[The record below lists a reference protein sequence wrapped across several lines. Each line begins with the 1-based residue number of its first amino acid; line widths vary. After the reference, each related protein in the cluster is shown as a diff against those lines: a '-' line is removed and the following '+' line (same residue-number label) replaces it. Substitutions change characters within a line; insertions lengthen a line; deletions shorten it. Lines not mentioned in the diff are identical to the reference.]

1 MPDYRTELLKF
12 MRVTRLGLFSLIL
25 LQVLLAMDRLSLAVY
40 LPVTAGLALCYIL
53 FDRIAATA
61 NENRMRLIVY
71 AFTAVETA
79 FFVLFIV
86 LCRQNPILSFDFLLM
101 APVTTIAIWY
111 GFAEGFAAA
120 GFLAAAYVLT
130 LLAIG
135 RWTWEH
141 ASGAAVAP
149 VGLIFLAALFTGFL
163 SRSGERERVEKKRRT
178 LELTALSDFA
188 TLFDSTLR
196 EEKVLSNLI
205 DAVRRTLDSEVVTVM
220 TMAEDGMSLGPVG
233 NPGAKRLELPIN
245 HGLVWH
251 SYNDGKPALVT
262 DAELEQDYVPFC
274 DIPLRSLLYAPMKWR
289 DETYGV
295 LVSGSTEP
303 DAYDHH
309 DMNLLASMAVQAGL
323 AIHNARLYADLE
335 DRISEL
341 HAIFEIDKSITSS
354 IDLDVVLEQI
364 VQLSVALIGGKL
376 CSLMLLDE
384 EGQELVIA
392 ASQGLSEQYVS
403 KANIKVGQSIAGK
416 VIQEGRPIAV
426 PDIRSDPRHAY
437 PELAAREGLCSMLSV
452 PLSLKEGIIGVLNIY
467 TEKVHVF
474 SQHEIN
480 LFTSLASQAA
490 IAIENAR
497 LFESLE
503 EIYLEVITAL
513 ASAIDA
519 RDSYTH
525 GHSNRVTEFAVAI
538 AEEMGLPPFE
548 VDVIRNA
555 SILHDVGKIGIRES
569 ILHKPGKLT
578 TDEVREM
585 QYHPYIGYKILQS
598 VKLLEPVLPL
608 VYHHQEH
615 YDGGGYPEGLKGEEI
630 PLGSRI
636 IAVADA
642 FEAMTSDRP
651 YRMARASEAA
661 LEELK
666 ALAGKQFDPDVVD
679 AFLRLVERDGLEL
692 PGGPDSEPYPLA
704 DIK

>member
-1 MPDYRTELLKF
+1 
-12 MRVTRLGLFSLIL
+12 MRATRIGVFSLIV
-25 LQVLLAMDRLSLAVY
+25 LQVFLAIDRLHLAIY
-40 LPVTAGLALCYIL
+40 IPLLAGLAVFYIL
-53 FDRIAATA
+53 FDRIVSRSAESRIRSLLYLLT
-61 NENRMRLIVY
+61 VG
-71 AFTAVETA
+71 ETA
-79 FFVLFIV
+79 FFVAFMV
-86 LCRQNPILSFDFLLM
+86 FSRQNPIYSFDFLFM
-101 APVTTIAIWY
+101 APVTTVAIWF
-111 GFAEGFAAA
+111 GFTEGFIAA
-120 GFLAAAYVLT
+120 GILAGIYVGT
-130 LLAIG
+130 LLLIN
-135 RWTWEH
+135 RWTWEQ
-141 ASGAAVAP
+141 ASGATVAP

-196 EEKVLSNLI
+196 EEKVLSNLV
-205 DAVRRTLDSEVVTVM
+205 DAVLRTLGSDVVTVM
-220 TMAEDGMSLGPVG
+220 TRSEDGGTMIPASGIPGHYKVPANTGIVWLSYSEGRPV
-233 NPGAKRLELPIN
+233 
-245 HGLVWH
+245 LVE
-251 SYNDGKPALVT
+251 
-262 DAELEQDYVPFC
+262 DAEQEPAYVPFC
-274 DIPLRSLLYAPMKWR
+274 DKPLRSLLYAPMKWR
-289 DETYGV
+289 DETYGI
-295 LVSGSTEP
+295 LVSGSIEP
-303 DAYDHH
+303 AAYDSH
-309 DMNLLASMAVQAGL
+309 DLNLLASMAVQAGL

-354 IDLDVVLEQI
+354 IELEVVLEQI

-376 CSLMLLDE
+376 SSLMLLDE
-384 EGQELVIA
+384 EKQELVIV

-403 KANIKVGQSIAGK
+403 KGNIRVGESIAGM
-416 VIQEGRPIAV
+416 VIKEGRPIAV
-426 PDIRSDPRHAY
+426 EDIRSDPRHAY

-452 PLSLKEGIIGVLNIY
+452 PLCLKDGIIGVLNIY
-467 TEKVHVF
+467 TEKAHSF

-503 EIYLEVITAL
+503 QIYLEVITAL

-525 GHSNRVTEFAVAI
+525 GHSNRVTVYAVAI
-538 AEEMGLPPFE
+538 AEEMGLPPHE

-578 TDEVREM
+578 SEEVREM

-615 YDGGGYPEGLKGEEI
+615 YDGGGYPEGLQGEDI

-651 YRMARASEAA
+651 YRLA
-661 LEELK
+661 LGNEVALAELK
-666 ALAGKQFDPDVVD
+666 RLSGKQFDPVVVE
-679 AFLRLVERDGLEL
+679 AFLRLAERGFPERNPKDE
-692 PGGPDSEPYPLA
+692 SERSPLA
-704 DIK
+704 DVN

>member
-1 MPDYRTELLKF
+1 
-12 MRVTRLGLFSLIL
+12 MRVTRLGLFGLIT
-25 LQVLLAMDRLSLAVY
+25 LQVLLAIDRLSLSVY
-40 LPVTAGLALCYIL
+40 VPLVAGLAAFYVI
-53 FDRIAATA
+53 FDRIVTKSDGSHT
-61 NENRMRLIVY
+61 RLFIYISTVI
-71 AFTAVETA
+71 ETA
-79 FFVLFIV
+79 FFVCFIV
-86 LCRQNPILSFDFLLM
+86 FCRQNPILSFDFLLM
-101 APVTTIAIWY
+101 APVTTVAIWY
-111 GFAEGFAAA
+111 GFVEGFIAA
-120 GFLAAAYVLT
+120 GVLAALYIVT
-130 LLAIG
+130 LLSIG

-141 ASGAAVAP
+141 ASGATVAP
-149 VGLIFLAALFTGFL
+149 IGLFFLAALFTGFL
-163 SRSGERERVEKKRRT
+163 SRSGERERAEKKRRT
-178 LELTALSDFA
+178 LELTELSDFA

-205 DAVRRTLDSEVVTVM
+205 DVVGRTVDSDVVTIM
-220 TMAEDGMSLGPVG
+220 TLSEDGLSLGRVASVG
-233 NPGAKRLELPIN
+233 GERYDMPKSSGVA
-245 HGLVWH
+245 WH
-251 SYNDGKPALVT
+251 SYSQGKPVLVE
-262 DAELEQDYVPFC
+262 DAELEPEYVPFC
-274 DIPLRSLLYAPMKWR
+274 DKPLRSLLYAPMKWR

-295 LVSGSTEP
+295 LVSGSIEP
-303 DAYDHH
+303 GAYDRH
-309 DMNLLASMAVQAGL
+309 DMNLLGSMAIQAGL

-354 IDLDVVLEQI
+354 IELDVVLEQI

-376 CSLMLLDE
+376 SSLMLLDE
-384 EGQELVIA
+384 EKQELVIV
-392 ASQGLSEQYVS
+392 ASQGLSEQYTS
-403 KANIKVGQSIAGK
+403 KENIKVGQSIAGM
-416 VIQEGRPIAV
+416 VITEGRPIAV

-452 PLSLKEGIIGVLNIY
+452 PLCLKDGIIGVLNIY
-467 TEKVHVF
+467 TEKVHLF

-503 EIYLEVITAL
+503 QIYLEVITAL

-525 GHSNRVTEFAVAI
+525 GHSNRVTEYAVAI
-538 AEEMGLPPFE
+538 AEEMGLEPYE

-578 TDEVREM
+578 KDEVREM

-615 YDGGGYPEGLKGEEI
+615 FDGGGYPEGLKGDAI

-651 YRMARASEAA
+651 YRLTLASEV
-661 LEELK
+661 
-666 ALAGKQFDPDVVD
+666 ALAELRELSGKQFDPVVVD
-679 AFLRLVERDGLEL
+679 AFMRLAERGSVEL
-692 PGGPDSEPYPLA
+692 PGKTEPEPSPLA
-704 DIK
+704 DIN

>member
-1 MPDYRTELLKF
+1 MPDYRTELLRF
-12 MRVTRLGLFSLIL
+12 MRVTRVGLLGLIL
-25 LQVLLAMDRLSLAVY
+25 MQVFLAMDRLNLAVY
-40 LPVTAGLALCYIL
+40 LPVTAGLVLAYVL
-53 FDRIAATA
+53 FDRLAVRSSEA
-61 NENRMRLIVY
+61 RLRLLVY
-71 AFTAVETA
+71 IFTFVETA
-79 FFVLFIV
+79 FFVSFV
-86 LCRQNPILSFDFLLM
+86 VFSRHNPMIAFDFLM
-101 APVTTIAIWY
+101 MVPVTTIAIWY
-111 GFAEGFAAA
+111 GFAEGFVAA
-120 GFLAAAYVLT
+120 GILAGMYVI
-130 LLAIG
+130 LLEVTG

-141 ASGAAVAP
+141 TSGVLVAP
-149 VGLIFLAALFTGFL
+149 VGFVFMAALFTGFL

-196 EEKVLSNLI
+196 EEKVLSNLV
-205 DAVRRTLDSEVVTVM
+205 DAVRRTLDSDVVTVM
-220 TMAEDGMSLGPVG
+220 TMAEDGKSLGPLAILGESPVRMPASTG
-233 NPGAKRLELPIN
+233 I
-245 HGLVWH
+245 VWQA
-251 SYNDGKPALVT
+251 YTQGKPVLVGDT
-262 DAELEQDYVPFC
+262 ELEPGYVPFC
-274 DIPLRSLLYAPMKWR
+274 DLPLRCLLYAPMKWR

-309 DMNLLASMAVQAGL
+309 DMNLLGSMAVQAGL

-354 IDLDVVLEQI
+354 IELDVVLEQI

-376 CSLMLLDE
+376 SSLMLLDE
-384 EGQELVIA
+384 DRQELVIA
-392 ASQGLSEQYVS
+392 ASQGLSDQYVS
-403 KANIKVGQSIAGK
+403 KGNIRVGESIAG
-416 VIQEGRPIAV
+416 VVMQEGRPIAV

-452 PLSLKEGIIGVLNIY
+452 PLCLKDGIIGVLNIY
-467 TEKVHVF
+467 TEKVHDF

-525 GHSNRVTEFAVAI
+525 GHSNRVTEYAVAI
-538 AEEMGLPPFE
+538 AEEMGLPPSE

-578 TDEVREM
+578 KDEVREM

-651 YRMARASEAA
+651 YRLARESEAA
-661 LEELK
+661 LQELK
-666 ALAGKQFDPDVVD
+666 NLAGQQFDPIVVD
-679 AFLRLVERDGLEL
+679 AFLRLVERGAVEM
-692 PGGPDSEPYPLA
+692 PGRDDESYPLA
-704 DIK
+704 DIN

>member
-1 MPDYRTELLKF
+1 
-12 MRVTRLGLFSLIL
+12 MRVTRLGLFGLIL
-25 LQVLLAMDRLSLAVY
+25 LQVILAMDRLSLAVY
-40 LPVTAGLALCYIL
+40 LPLVAGLAFFYV
-53 FDRIAATA
+53 FADRIVSRSD
-61 NENRMRLIVY
+61 ESHVKLLLY
-71 AFTAVETA
+71 LFTVVETA
-79 FFVLFIV
+79 FFVAFIV
-86 LCRQNPILSFDFLLM
+86 LCRQNPVLSFDFLLTV
-101 APVTTIAIWY
+101 PVTTVAIWY
-111 GFAEGFAAA
+111 GFEEGFIAA
-120 GFLAAAYVLT
+120 GILAALYVVT
-130 LLAIG
+130 LLVIG
-135 RWTWEH
+135 RRTWEH
-141 ASGAAVAP
+141 ASESAVAP
-149 VGLIFLAALFTGFL
+149 LGLVFLAALFTGFL

-205 DAVRRTLDSEVVTVM
+205 EAVRRILDSDVVTVM
-220 TMAEDGMSLGPVG
+220 ALAEDGQTLGPAG
-233 NPGAKRLELPIN
+233 NLGEEPVELPTSTGI
-245 HGLVWH
+245 VWN
-251 SYNDGKPALVT
+251 SYSQGKPVLVDDT
-262 DAELEQDYVPFC
+262 EEEPEYVPFC
-274 DIPLRSLLYAPMKWR
+274 ETPLRSLLYAPMKWR

-303 DAYDHH
+303 GAYDRH
-309 DMNLLASMAVQAGL
+309 DLNLLASMAVQAGL

-354 IDLDVVLEQI
+354 IELEVVLEQI

-376 CSLMLLDE
+376 SSLMLLDE
-384 EGQELVIA
+384 EKQELVIA
-392 ASQGLSEQYVS
+392 ASQGLSEQYTS
-403 KANIKVGQSIAGK
+403 KGNIKVGQSIAGM

-426 PDIRSDPRHAY
+426 ADIRSDPRHAY

-467 TEKVHVF
+467 TEKVHIF

-480 LFTSLASQAA
+480 FFTSLASQAA

-497 LFESLE
+497 LFESLGQ
-503 EIYLEVITAL
+503 IYLEVITAL

-525 GHSNRVTEFAVAI
+525 GHSNRVTLYAVAM
-538 AEEMGLPPFE
+538 AEEMGLEPYE

-585 QYHPYIGYKILQS
+585 QYHPYIGYNILQS

-615 YDGGGYPEGLKGEEI
+615 YDGGGYPEGLKGEDI

-651 YRMARASEAA
+651 YRLALESEAA
-661 LEELK
+661 LVELK
-666 ALAGKQFDPDVVD
+666 RLAGKQFDPVVVD
-679 AFLRLVERDGLEL
+679 AFLRLAERGAVEL
-692 PGGPDSEPYPLA
+692 PTRNEAQPFPLA
-704 DIK
+704 DIN

>member
-1 MPDYRTELLKF
+1 MPDYRTELLRF
-12 MRVTRLGLFSLIL
+12 MRVTRIGLFGLIL
-25 LQVLLAMDRLSLAVY
+25 LQVLLAMERLSLAVY
-40 LPVTAGLALCYIL
+40 LPLTAGLAAFYLIGDRVVGKSDESHVRLLVYI
-53 FDRIAATA
+53 
-61 NENRMRLIVY
+61 
-71 AFTAVETA
+71 FTVVETA
-79 FFVLFIV
+79 FFVAFIV
-86 LCRQNPILSFDFLLM
+86 LCRQNPVLTFDFLLM
-101 APVTTIAIWY
+101 APVTTVAIWY
-111 GFAEGFAAA
+111 GFAEGFIAA
-120 GFLAAAYVLT
+120 GILAALYVVT
-130 LLAIG
+130 LQIIG
-135 RWTWEH
+135 RLTWEH

-149 VGLIFLAALFTGFL
+149 IGLIFLAALFTGFL

-205 DAVRRTLDSEVVTVM
+205 DAVRRTLNGDVVTVM
-220 TMAEDGMSLGPVG
+220 TLSEDGRMLGPVG
-233 NPGAKRLELPIN
+233 SGGEERFQFPESRGI
-245 HGLVWH
+245 VWR
-251 SYNDGKPALVT
+251 SYSQGKPFLVE
-262 DAELEQDYVPFC
+262 DAEQEPDFVPFC
-274 DIPLRSLLYAPMKWR
+274 DEPLRSLLYAPMKWR

-295 LVSGSTEP
+295 LVSGSTVP
-303 DAYDHH
+303 GAYDLH
-309 DMNLLASMAVQAGL
+309 DRSLLASMAVQAGL

-335 DRISEL
+335 DRIGEL

-354 IDLDVVLEQI
+354 IELDVVLEQI

-376 CSLMLLDE
+376 SSLMLLDE
-384 EGQELVIA
+384 EKQELVIA
-392 ASQGLSEQYVS
+392 ASQGLSEQYTS
-403 KANIKVGQSIAGK
+403 KGNIKVGQSIAGM
-416 VIQEGRPIAV
+416 VMQEGRPIAV
-426 PDIRSDPRHAY
+426 QDIRSDPRHAY
-437 PELAAREGLCSMLSV
+437 PELAALEGLCSMLSV
-452 PLSLKEGIIGVLNIY
+452 PLSLKDGIIGVLNIY

-503 EIYLEVITAL
+503 QIYLEVITAL

-525 GHSNRVTEFAVAI
+525 GHSNRVTLYAVAI
-538 AEEMGLPPFE
+538 AEEMRLEPYE

-578 TDEVREM
+578 KDEVREM

-615 YDGGGYPEGLKGEEI
+615 YDGGGYPEGLSGEEI

-651 YRMARASEAA
+651 YRLA
-661 LEELK
+661 LESEV
-666 ALAGKQFDPDVVD
+666 ALAELDRLSGKQFDPVVVEV
-679 AFLRLVERDGLEL
+679 FLRLAERGAVEL
-692 PGGPDSEPYPLA
+692 PARDQSQPYPLA
-704 DIK
+704 DIN